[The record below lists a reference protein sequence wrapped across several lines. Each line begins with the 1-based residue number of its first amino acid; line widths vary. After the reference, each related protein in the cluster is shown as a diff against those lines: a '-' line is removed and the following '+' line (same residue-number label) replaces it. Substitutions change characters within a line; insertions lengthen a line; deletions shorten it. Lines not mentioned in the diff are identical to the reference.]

1 MPAAVDTGGLP
12 VSLLVVTSPAPSNP
26 STVLLQASLDS
37 TLSCLPELS
46 PATTPLLI
54 VMDGYTIAGRGRWPH
69 AALPPRQHCSML
81 HGQSSPA
88 ALISQHA
95 DSSSTATP
103 SCWAHMQ
110 PVGKYVPR
118 QGRVSADAL
127 CWLPSHASLTLVPF
141 CDNNAA
147 RTKRGFIGQDMVAPY
162 EELASKLPGLCERLG
177 FKDYRIVRLPTHHGG
192 W

>member
-81 HGQSSPA
+81 HGSSHQLQSQVNMLA
-88 ALISQHA
+88 AA
-95 DSSSTATP
+95 A
-103 SCWAHMQ
+103 Q
-110 PVGKYVPR
+110 P
-118 QGRVSADAL
+118 
-127 CWLPSHASLTLVPF
+127 H
-141 CDNNAA
+141 
-147 RTKRGFIGQDMVAPY
+147 
-162 EELASKLPGLCERLG
+162 
-177 FKDYRIVRLPTHHGG
+177 
-192 W
+192 